1 MKKCLSCSKSL
12 HILKLTCRV
21 LLHFS
26 VRETFYTVQ
35 RSMRTTNQKLQGIV
49 WEIGVKDCT

>member
-35 RSMRTTNQKLQGIV
+35 WSMRTTNQKLQGIV